1 MRKAHRSWMLDIKV
15 TGFIPEAELSRRIE
29 RKAPYDFMRSDYNNL
44 EALIDAAD
52 LASRASVVDL
62 PALVDLL
69 DSDDAAIR
77 YWGATGLLILK
88 EQAAPALEKLRSAA
102 RDSSVSVSIVAGEA
116 LYRMGEKEAGRGA
129 LLKALRNPNEFAR
142 THALNAIECLNE
154 DSRAIR
160 EETAALVRDR
170 ATTGREQY
178 DIRAARHLLKKW
190 GMEIETR

>member
-1 MRKAHRSWMLDIKV
+1 SWQAACDAGLCDDAQRGFWGTKPVEELYHTERDPWEINNLANDPAYARILERMRKAHRSWMLDIKV

-77 YWGATGLLILK
+77 YWGATGLLI
-88 EQAAPALEKLRSAA
+88 
-102 RDSSVSVSIVAGEA
+102 
-116 LYRMGEKEAGRGA
+116 
-129 LLKALRNPNEFAR
+129 
-142 THALNAIECLNE
+142 
-154 DSRAIR
+154 
-160 EETAALVRDR
+160 
-170 ATTGREQY
+170 
-178 DIRAARHLLKKW
+178 
-190 GMEIETR
+190 